1 MYPDVAQ
8 KNQHICKSTHQIRLV
23 LPSVPKPYEE
33 TNSTEKLNAG
43 SINSTISGKYGRN
56 SKAKN
61 NVYDIMR
68 ATRKKPWNT
77 LLIYKSKQTGT
88 SSLD

>member
-1 MYPDVAQ
+1 MYPGVAQ

-33 TNSTEKLNAG
+33 TNSTE
-43 SINSTISGKYGRN
+43 IMRN

-61 NVYDIMR
+61 NVYDIMM